1 MSQDKITRRAFTQ
14 SALLA
19 SAVFGAETLAPSSPF
34 AQFNADAAFG
44 AEPASSKPGI
54 ADSPYGVCSH
64 LGGGEEHDQ
73 MPKNLELMKAAGI
86 AWARADFSWSG
97 VERKKGE
104 WTFDHLD
111 RVVDETARVG
121 LQVLPILDY
130 DVAWATPAFKH
141 LDAWL
146 EYVRRTVERYRDRIR
161 YWEVWNEP
169 NLEGF
174 WKAKPSGA
182 DYATLLR
189 ETYKTIKAI
198 DPELVVLYG
207 GLAGVPIDYFEAS
220 LDAGAGEFFDV
231 INIHPYRGGLT
242 TERTIRRFEEEIA
255 QFSDALKK
263 RNIAPKP
270 IWITEMGWATPPVF
284 GETNNR
290 VVSAGLQH
298 LFPKSTTGEE
308 PLPKVAI
315 FYDSRYEPSANATPQ
330 EFYRLL
336 PAGYFARGR
345 AGRGP
350 VGGRGRLGGGG
361 GVENLVSFVD
371 ADGLETL
378 SPQDVPALIM
388 PPSETF
394 PADRFDALVKYVK
407 DGGALFL
414 LGGVPL
420 YYRSLIDES
429 GFYKQ
434 QGNNP
439 SHDADMRALRL
450 AWYAWWTRENVPQE
464 APLFVASASAKELEG
479 YQPVVKGS
487 RFFDGSRLKDGD
499 RFIPLLEARSGDF
512 AGVAACVCDF
522 NSDYRGAVVVSSIL
536 GDGAVGDNVSTVENQ
551 AVYLPQAL
559 LASFAFG
566 VERYFWYEFHAP
578 QRDDVDKEHHF
589 GLVGQQLDPKPGY
602 FAYQALTKARPAGST
617 GDRLDA
623 NAETRVAS
631 WTRPDGKRGWALWS
645 GRAERPTTLKID
657 GKVDAA
663 FDYLGNEVDKPRS
676 SASVRLAPG
685 ILYLVGPKNVE
696 LN

>member
-1 MSQDKITRRAFTQ
+1 MNSRKITRRAFGQ
-14 SALLA
+14 HALLA
-19 SAVFGAETLAPSSPF
+19 SALFGAETLAPSSPF
-34 AQFNADAAFG
+34 AQFNAETTFG

-97 VERKKGE
+97 VERRKGE

-111 RVVDETARVG
+111 RVVEETSRAG
-121 LQVLPILDY
+121 IQILPILDY
-130 DVAWATPAFKH
+130 DVAWATPAFQH

-231 INIHPYRGGLT
+231 VNIHPYRGGLT
-242 TERTIRRFEEEIA
+242 TEQTINRFEKEIA

-270 IWITEMGWATPPVF
+270 TWITEMGWATPPVF

-290 VVSAGLQH
+290 VVTAGLQH
-298 LFPKSTTGEE
+298 LFPKSVDGSE

-315 FYDSRYEPSANATPQ
+315 FYDSRYEPAGNATPQ

-345 AGRGP
+345 GRD
-350 VGGRGRLGGGG
+350 RLGGGG

-371 ADGLETL
+371 ADELTTL
-378 SPQDVPALIM
+378 SPKDVPALIM

-394 PADRFDALVKYVK
+394 PADRFDAMVKYVK

-420 YYRSLIDES
+420 YYRSIIDET
-429 GFYKQ
+429 GAYQKQ
-434 QGNNP
+434 NGNPTMN
-439 SHDADMRALRL
+439 ADHAALRIS
-450 AWYAWWTRENVPQE
+450 WFAWWTRENVPEE
-464 APLFVASASAKELEG
+464 APLFVASASAKQLEG
-479 YQPVVKGS
+479 YQPVVKGT
-487 RFFDGSRLKDGD
+487 RFFDDSRLKDGD
-499 RFIPLLEARSGDF
+499 RFIPLLEAKKDDF
-512 AGVAACVCDF
+512 TGVSACVYDF
-522 NSDYRGAVVVSSIL
+522 NSDYCGAVVVSSIL

-559 LASFAFG
+559 LAAFAFG

-589 GLVGQQLDPKPGY
+589 GIVGQELDPKPGY

-623 NAETRVAS
+623 TRETRIAS
-631 WTRPDGKRGWALWS
+631 WTRPDGKRGWAIWS
-645 GRAERPTTLKID
+645 SKAERPTTVKLD

-663 FDYLGNEVDKPRS
+663 FDYLGNEIAKPTNG
-676 SASVRLAPG
+676 AEIRLSPG
-685 ILYLVGPKNVE
+685 LLYLVGPKNVE

>member
-1 MSQDKITRRAFTQ
+1 MSQEKITRRAFTQ

-19 SAVFGAETLAPSSPF
+19 SAIFGAETFAPSSPF
-34 AQFNADAAFG
+34 SQINAGAAFG
-44 AEPASSKPGI
+44 AEPASSRPGV

-97 VERKKGE
+97 VERKQGE
-104 WTFDHLD
+104 WTFDRLD
-111 RVVDETARVG
+111 RVVDETNRVG
-121 LQVLPILDY
+121 LQVLPILNY
-130 DVAWATPAFKH
+130 DVAWAPPAFQH

-146 EYVRRTVERYRDRIR
+146 EYVRRVVERYRDRIR

-174 WKAKPSGA
+174 WKATPSGA

-231 INIHPYRGGLT
+231 VNIHPYRGGLT
-242 TERTIRRFEEEIA
+242 TEQAIRRFEKDIA
-255 QFSDALKK
+255 QFTEALAK
-263 RNIAPKP
+263 RNVAPKP
-270 IWITEMGWATPPVF
+270 VWITEMGWATPPVF

-290 VVSAGLQH
+290 VVSAGLQL
-298 LFPKSTTGEE
+298 LFPESTTGDE

-315 FYDSRYEPSANATPQ
+315 FYDSRYEPSANAAPQ

-345 AGRGP
+345 
-350 VGGRGRLGGGG
+350 GGRGRRG
-361 GVENLVSFVD
+361 GVESLVSFVD
-371 ADGLETL
+371 ADGLEKL
-378 SPQDVPALIM
+378 SPKDVPALVM

-394 PADRFDALVKYVK
+394 PADRFDALAKYVA

-420 YYRSLIDES
+420 YYRSVIDET

-434 QGNNP
+434 ENHNP
-439 SHDADMRALRL
+439 THDADMRALRL
-450 AWYAWWTRENVPQE
+450 SWYAWWTRENVPE
-464 APLFVASASAKELEG
+464 TAPLFVASESAKALEG

-487 RFFDGSRLKDGD
+487 RFFDDSRLKEGD
-499 RFIPLLEARSGDF
+499 RFIPILEARDGDF
-512 AGVAACVCDF
+512 SGVAACVYDF

-589 GLVGQQLDPKPGY
+589 GIVGQQLDPKPGY

-617 GDRLDA
+617 GDKLA
-623 NAETRVAS
+623 TTAETRIAS
-631 WTRPDGKRGWALWS
+631 WTRPDGKRGWALWTS
-645 GRAERPTTLKID
+645 KAERPTTVKFD
-657 GKVDAA
+657 GTVDAA

-676 SASVRLAPG
+676 GSEIRLASG

>member
-1 MSQDKITRRAFTQ
+1 MSQEKITRRAFTQ

-19 SAVFGAETLAPSSPF
+19 SAIFGAETFAPSSPF
-34 AQFNADAAFG
+34 SQINAGAAFG
-44 AEPASSKPGI
+44 AEPASSRPGV

-97 VERKKGE
+97 VERKQGE
-104 WTFDHLD
+104 WTFDRLD
-111 RVVDETARVG
+111 RVVDETNRVG
-121 LQVLPILDY
+121 LQVLPILNY
-130 DVAWATPAFKH
+130 DVAWATPAFQH

-146 EYVRRTVERYRDRIR
+146 EYVRRVVERYRDRIR

-174 WKAKPSGA
+174 WKATPSGA

-231 INIHPYRGGLT
+231 VNIHPYRGGLT
-242 TERTIRRFEEEIA
+242 TEQAIRRFEKDIA
-255 QFSDALKK
+255 QFTEALAK
-263 RNIAPKP
+263 RNVAPKP
-270 IWITEMGWATPPVF
+270 VWITEMGWATPPVF

-290 VVSAGLQH
+290 VVSAGLQL
-298 LFPKSTTGEE
+298 LFPESTTGDE

-315 FYDSRYEPSANATPQ
+315 FYDSRYEPSANAAPQ

-345 AGRGP
+345 
-350 VGGRGRLGGGG
+350 GGRGRRG
-361 GVENLVSFVD
+361 GVESLVSFVD
-371 ADGLETL
+371 ADGLEKL
-378 SPQDVPALIM
+378 SPKDVPALVM

-394 PADRFDALVKYVK
+394 PADRFDALAKYVA

-420 YYRSLIDES
+420 YYRSVIDET

-434 QGNNP
+434 ENHNP
-439 SHDADMRALRL
+439 THDADMRALRL
-450 AWYAWWTRENVPQE
+450 SWYAWWTRENVPE
-464 APLFVASASAKELEG
+464 TAPLFVASESAKALEG

-487 RFFDGSRLKDGD
+487 RFFDDSRLKEGD
-499 RFIPLLEARSGDF
+499 RFIPILEARDGDF
-512 AGVAACVCDF
+512 SGVAACVYDF

-589 GLVGQQLDPKPGY
+589 GIVGQQLDPKPGY

-617 GDRLDA
+617 GDKLA
-623 NAETRVAS
+623 TTAETRIAS
-631 WTRPDGKRGWALWS
+631 WTRPDGKRGWALWTS
-645 GRAERPTTLKID
+645 KAERPTTVKFD
-657 GKVDAA
+657 GTVDAA

-676 SASVRLAPG
+676 GSEIRLASG

>member
-1 MSQDKITRRAFTQ
+1 MSQEKITRRAFTQ

-19 SAVFGAETLAPSSPF
+19 SAIFGAETFAPSSPF
-34 AQFNADAAFG
+34 SQINAGAAFG
-44 AEPASSKPGI
+44 AEPASSRPGV

-97 VERKKGE
+97 VERKQGE
-104 WTFDHLD
+104 WTFDRLD
-111 RVVDETARVG
+111 RVVDETNRVG
-121 LQVLPILDY
+121 LQVLPILNY
-130 DVAWATPAFKH
+130 DVAWATPAFQH

-146 EYVRRTVERYRDRIR
+146 EYVRRVVERYRDRIR

-174 WKAKPSGA
+174 WKATPSGA

-231 INIHPYRGGLT
+231 VNIHPYRGGLT
-242 TERTIRRFEEEIA
+242 TEQAIRRFEKDIA
-255 QFSDALKK
+255 QFTEALAK
-263 RNIAPKP
+263 RNVAPKP
-270 IWITEMGWATPPVF
+270 VWITEMGWATPPVF

-290 VVSAGLQH
+290 VVSAGLQL
-298 LFPKSTTGEE
+298 LFPESTTGDE

-315 FYDSRYEPSANATPQ
+315 FYDSRYEPSANAAPQ

-345 AGRGP
+345 
-350 VGGRGRLGGGG
+350 GGRGRRG
-361 GVENLVSFVD
+361 GVESLVSFVD
-371 ADGLETL
+371 ADGLEKL
-378 SPQDVPALIM
+378 SPKDVPALVM

-394 PADRFDALVKYVK
+394 PADRFDALAKYVAG
-407 DGGALFL
+407 GGALFL

-420 YYRSLIDES
+420 YYRSVIDET

-434 QGNNP
+434 ENHNP
-439 SHDADMRALRL
+439 THDADMRALRL
-450 AWYAWWTRENVPQE
+450 SWYAWWTRENVPE
-464 APLFVASASAKELEG
+464 TASLFVASESAKALEG

-487 RFFDGSRLKDGD
+487 RFFDDSRLKEGD
-499 RFIPLLEARSGDF
+499 RFIPILEARDGDF
-512 AGVAACVCDF
+512 SGVAACVYDF

-589 GLVGQQLDPKPGY
+589 GIVGQQLDPKPGY

-617 GDRLDA
+617 DDKLA
-623 NAETRVAS
+623 TTSETRVAS
-631 WTRPDGKRGWALWS
+631 WTRPDGKRGWALWT
-645 GRAERPTTLKID
+645 GKAERPTTVKFD
-657 GKVDAA
+657 GTVDAA

-676 SASVRLAPG
+676 GSEIRLASG

>member
-1 MSQDKITRRAFTQ
+1 MSQEKITRRAFTQ

-19 SAVFGAETLAPSSPF
+19 SAIFGAETFAPSSPF
-34 AQFNADAAFG
+34 SQINAGAAFG
-44 AEPASSKPGI
+44 AEPASSRPGV
-54 ADSPYGVCSH
+54 ADSPHGVCSH

-97 VERKKGE
+97 VERKQGE
-104 WTFDHLD
+104 WTFDRLD
-111 RVVDETARVG
+111 RVVDETNRVG
-121 LQVLPILDY
+121 LQVLPILNY
-130 DVAWATPAFKH
+130 DVAWATPAFQH

-146 EYVRRTVERYRDRIR
+146 EYVRRVVERYRDRIR

-174 WKAKPSGA
+174 WKATPSGA

-231 INIHPYRGGLT
+231 VNIHPYRGGLT
-242 TERTIRRFEEEIA
+242 TEQAIRRFEKDIA
-255 QFSDALKK
+255 QFTEALAK
-263 RNIAPKP
+263 RNVAPKP
-270 IWITEMGWATPPVF
+270 VWITEMGWATPPVF

-290 VVSAGLQH
+290 VVSAGLQL
-298 LFPKSTTGEE
+298 LFPESTTGDE

-315 FYDSRYEPSANATPQ
+315 FYDSRYEPSANAAPQ

-345 AGRGP
+345 
-350 VGGRGRLGGGG
+350 GGRGRRG
-361 GVENLVSFVD
+361 GVESLVSFVD
-371 ADGLETL
+371 ADGLEKL
-378 SPQDVPALIM
+378 SPKDVPALVM

-394 PADRFDALVKYVK
+394 PADRFDALAKYVA

-420 YYRSLIDES
+420 YYRSVIDET

-434 QGNNP
+434 ENHNP
-439 SHDADMRALRL
+439 THDADMRALRL
-450 AWYAWWTRENVPQE
+450 SWYAWWTRENVPE
-464 APLFVASASAKELEG
+464 TAPLFVASESAKALEG

-487 RFFDGSRLKDGD
+487 RFFDDSRLKEGD
-499 RFIPLLEARSGDF
+499 RFIPILEARDGDF
-512 AGVAACVCDF
+512 SGVAACVYDF

-589 GLVGQQLDPKPGY
+589 GIVGQQLDPKPGY

-617 GDRLDA
+617 GDKLA
-623 NAETRVAS
+623 TTAETRIAS
-631 WTRPDGKRGWALWS
+631 WTRPDGKRGWALWTS
-645 GRAERPTTLKID
+645 KAERPTTVKFD
-657 GKVDAA
+657 GTVDAA

-676 SASVRLAPG
+676 GSEIRLASG

>member
-1 MSQDKITRRAFTQ
+1 MSQEKITRRAFTQ

-19 SAVFGAETLAPSSPF
+19 SAIFGAETFAPSSSF
-34 AQFNADAAFG
+34 SQINAGAAFG
-44 AEPASSKPGI
+44 AEPASSRPGV

-73 MPKNLELMKAAGI
+73 MPKNLELMEAAGI

-97 VERKKGE
+97 VERKQGE
-104 WTFDHLD
+104 WTFDRLD
-111 RVVDETARVG
+111 RVVDETNRVG
-121 LQVLPILDY
+121 LQVLPILNY
-130 DVAWATPAFKH
+130 DVAWATPAFQH

-146 EYVRRTVERYRDRIR
+146 EYVRRVVERYRDRIR

-174 WKAKPSGA
+174 WKATPSGA

-231 INIHPYRGGLT
+231 VNIHPYRGGLT
-242 TERTIRRFEEEIA
+242 TEQAIRRFKKDIA
-255 QFSDALKK
+255 QFTEALAK
-263 RNIAPKP
+263 RNVAPKP
-270 IWITEMGWATPPVF
+270 VWITEMGWATPPVF

-290 VVSAGLQH
+290 VVSAGLQL
-298 LFPKSTTGEE
+298 LFPESTTGDE

-345 AGRGP
+345 
-350 VGGRGRLGGGG
+350 GGRGRRG
-361 GVENLVSFVD
+361 GVESLVSFVD
-371 ADGLETL
+371 ADGLEKL
-378 SPQDVPALIM
+378 SPKDVPALVM

-394 PADRFDALVKYVK
+394 PADRFDALTKYVA

-420 YYRSLIDES
+420 YYRSVIDET

-434 QGNNP
+434 ENHNP
-439 SHDADMRALRL
+439 THDADMRALRL
-450 AWYAWWTRENVPQE
+450 SWYAWWTRENVPE
-464 APLFVASASAKELEG
+464 TAPLFVASESAKALEG

-487 RFFDGSRLKDGD
+487 RFFDDSRLKEGD
-499 RFIPLLEARSGDF
+499 RFIPILEARDGDF
-512 AGVAACVCDF
+512 SGVAACVYDF

-589 GLVGQQLDPKPGY
+589 GIVGQQLDPKPGY

-617 GDRLDA
+617 GDKLA
-623 NAETRVAS
+623 TTAETRIAS
-631 WTRPDGKRGWALWS
+631 WTRPDGKRGWALWT
-645 GRAERPTTLKID
+645 GKAERPTTVKFD
-657 GKVDAA
+657 GTVDAA
-663 FDYLGNEVDKPRS
+663 FDYLGNDVDKPRS
-676 SASVRLAPG
+676 GSEIRLASG

>member
-1 MSQDKITRRAFTQ
+1 MNNRKITRRAFGQ
-14 SALLA
+14 NALLA
-19 SAVFGAETLAPSSPF
+19 SALFGAETLASSSPF
-34 AQFNADAAFG
+34 AQFNAKNAFG
-44 AEPASSKPGI
+44 AEPASANPAIGS
-54 ADSPYGVCSH
+54 SPYGVCAH
-64 LGGGEEHDQ
+64 VGGGEEHDQ
-73 MPKNLELMKAAGI
+73 APKNLELMKAAGI
-86 AWARADFSWSG
+86 VWVRADFSWSG
-97 VERKKGE
+97 VERRQGE

-111 RVVDETARVG
+111 RIVDETNRVG
-121 LQVLPILDY
+121 LQILPILDY
-130 DVAWATPAFKH
+130 DVPWATPAFKH

-174 WKAKPSGA
+174 WKSKPSGA

-242 TERTIRRFEEEIA
+242 TEQTIRRFEREIA

-270 IWITEMGWATPPVF
+270 TWITEMGWATPPVF

-290 VVSAGLQH
+290 VVTAGLQH
-298 LFPKSTTGEE
+298 LFPKSVDGSE

-315 FYDSRYEPSANATPQ
+315 FYDSRYEPAGNATPQ

-345 AGRGP
+345 
-350 VGGRGRLGGGG
+350 GRGRLGGGG

-371 ADGLETL
+371 ADGLATL

-420 YYRSLIDES
+420 YYRSNIDET
-429 GFYKQ
+429 GYYKREA
-434 QGNNP
+434 GNPTMN
-439 SHDADMRALRL
+439 ADHEALRIS
-450 AWYAWWTRENVPQE
+450 WFAWWTRENVPEE
-464 APLFVASASAKELEG
+464 APLFVASESAKELEG
-479 YQPVVKGS
+479 YQPVVKG
-487 RFFDGSRLKDGD
+487 
-499 RFIPLLEARSGDF
+499 
-512 AGVAACVCDF
+512 
-522 NSDYRGAVVVSSIL
+522 
-536 GDGAVGDNVSTVENQ
+536 
-551 AVYLPQAL
+551 
-559 LASFAFG
+559 
-566 VERYFWYEFHAP
+566 
-578 QRDDVDKEHHF
+578 
-589 GLVGQQLDPKPGY
+589 
-602 FAYQALTKARPAGST
+602 
-617 GDRLDA
+617 
-623 NAETRVAS
+623 
-631 WTRPDGKRGWALWS
+631 
-645 GRAERPTTLKID
+645 
-657 GKVDAA
+657 
-663 FDYLGNEVDKPRS
+663 
-676 SASVRLAPG
+676 
-685 ILYLVGPKNVE
+685 
-696 LN
+696 

>member
-1 MSQDKITRRAFTQ
+1 MSQEKITRRAFTQ

-19 SAVFGAETLAPSSPF
+19 SAIFGAETFAPSSPF
-34 AQFNADAAFG
+34 SQINAGAAFG
-44 AEPASSKPGI
+44 AEPASSRPGV

-97 VERKKGE
+97 VERKQGE
-104 WTFDHLD
+104 WTFDRLD
-111 RVVDETARVG
+111 RVVDETNRVG
-121 LQVLPILDY
+121 LQVLPILNY
-130 DVAWATPAFKH
+130 DVAWATPAFQH

-146 EYVRRTVERYRDRIR
+146 EYVRRVVERYRDRIR

-174 WKAKPSGA
+174 WKATPSGA

-231 INIHPYRGGLT
+231 VNIHPYRGGLT
-242 TERTIRRFEEEIA
+242 TEQAIRRFEKDIA
-255 QFSDALKK
+255 QFTEALAK
-263 RNIAPKP
+263 RNVAPKP
-270 IWITEMGWATPPVF
+270 VWITEMGWATPPVF

-290 VVSAGLQH
+290 VVSAGLQL
-298 LFPKSTTGEE
+298 LFPESTTGDE

-315 FYDSRYEPSANATPQ
+315 FYDSRYEPSANAAPQ

-345 AGRGP
+345 
-350 VGGRGRLGGGG
+350 GGRGRRG
-361 GVENLVSFVD
+361 GVESLVSFVD
-371 ADGLETL
+371 ADGLEKL
-378 SPQDVPALIM
+378 SPKDVPALVM

-394 PADRFDALVKYVK
+394 PADRFDALAKYVA

-420 YYRSLIDES
+420 YYRSVIDET

-434 QGNNP
+434 ENHNP
-439 SHDADMRALRL
+439 THDADMRALRL
-450 AWYAWWTRENVPQE
+450 SWYAWWTRENVPE
-464 APLFVASASAKELEG
+464 TAPLFVASESAKALEG

-487 RFFDGSRLKDGD
+487 RFFDDSRLKEGD
-499 RFIPLLEARSGDF
+499 RFIPILEARDGDF
-512 AGVAACVCDF
+512 SGVAACVYDF

-578 QRDDVDKEHHF
+578 QRDDVDKGHHF
-589 GLVGQQLDPKPGY
+589 GIVGQQLDPKPGY

-617 GDRLDA
+617 GDKLA
-623 NAETRVAS
+623 TTAETRIAS
-631 WTRPDGKRGWALWS
+631 WTRPDGKRGWALWTS
-645 GRAERPTTLKID
+645 KAERPTTVKFD
-657 GKVDAA
+657 GTVDAA

-676 SASVRLAPG
+676 GSEIRLASG

>member
-1 MSQDKITRRAFTQ
+1 MSQEKITRRAFTQ

-19 SAVFGAETLAPSSPF
+19 SAIFGAETFAPSSPF
-34 AQFNADAAFG
+34 SQINAGAAFG
-44 AEPASSKPGI
+44 AEPASSRPGV

-97 VERKKGE
+97 VERKQGE
-104 WTFDHLD
+104 WTFDRLD
-111 RVVDETARVG
+111 RVVDETNRVG
-121 LQVLPILDY
+121 LQVLPILNY
-130 DVAWATPAFKH
+130 DVAWATPAFQH

-146 EYVRRTVERYRDRIR
+146 EYVRRVVERYRDRIR

-174 WKAKPSGA
+174 WKATPSGA

-231 INIHPYRGGLT
+231 VNIHPYRGGLT
-242 TERTIRRFEEEIA
+242 TEQAIRRFEKDIA
-255 QFSDALKK
+255 QFTEALAK
-263 RNIAPKP
+263 RNVAPKP
-270 IWITEMGWATPPVF
+270 VWITEMGWAMPPVF

-290 VVSAGLQH
+290 VVSAGLQL
-298 LFPKSTTGEE
+298 LFPESTTGDE

-315 FYDSRYEPSANATPQ
+315 FYDSRYEPSANAAPQ

-345 AGRGP
+345 
-350 VGGRGRLGGGG
+350 GGRGRRG
-361 GVENLVSFVD
+361 GVESLVSFVD
-371 ADGLETL
+371 ADGLEKL
-378 SPQDVPALIM
+378 SPKDVPALVM

-394 PADRFDALVKYVK
+394 PADRFDALAKYVA

-420 YYRSLIDES
+420 YYRSVIDET

-434 QGNNP
+434 ENHNP
-439 SHDADMRALRL
+439 THDADMRALRL
-450 AWYAWWTRENVPQE
+450 SWYAWWTRENVPE
-464 APLFVASASAKELEG
+464 TAPLFVASESAKALEG

-487 RFFDGSRLKDGD
+487 RFFDDSRLKEGD
-499 RFIPLLEARSGDF
+499 RFIPILEARDGDF
-512 AGVAACVCDF
+512 SGVAACVYDF

-589 GLVGQQLDPKPGY
+589 GIVGQQLDPKPGY

-617 GDRLDA
+617 GDKLA
-623 NAETRVAS
+623 TTAETRIAS
-631 WTRPDGKRGWALWS
+631 WTRPDGKRGWALWTS
-645 GRAERPTTLKID
+645 KAERPTTVKFD
-657 GKVDAA
+657 GTVDAA

-676 SASVRLAPG
+676 GSEIRLASG

>member
-1 MSQDKITRRAFTQ
+1 MSQEKITRRAFTQ

-19 SAVFGAETLAPSSPF
+19 SAIFGAETFAPSSPF
-34 AQFNADAAFG
+34 SQINAGAAFG
-44 AEPASSKPGI
+44 AEPASSRPGV

-97 VERKKGE
+97 VERKQGE
-104 WTFDHLD
+104 WTFDRLD
-111 RVVDETARVG
+111 RVVDETNRVG
-121 LQVLPILDY
+121 LQVLPILNY
-130 DVAWATPAFKH
+130 DVAWATPAFQH

-146 EYVRRTVERYRDRIR
+146 EYVRRVVERYRDRIR

-174 WKAKPSGA
+174 WKATPSGA

-231 INIHPYRGGLT
+231 VNIHPYRGGLT
-242 TERTIRRFEEEIA
+242 TEQAIRRFEKDIA
-255 QFSDALKK
+255 QFTEALAK
-263 RNIAPKP
+263 RNVAPKP
-270 IWITEMGWATPPVF
+270 VWITEMGWATPPVF

-290 VVSAGLQH
+290 VVSAGLQL
-298 LFPKSTTGEE
+298 LFPESTTGDE

-315 FYDSRYEPSANATPQ
+315 FYDSRYEPSANAAPQ

-345 AGRGP
+345 
-350 VGGRGRLGGGG
+350 GGRGRRG
-361 GVENLVSFVD
+361 GVESLVSFVD
-371 ADGLETL
+371 ADGLEKL
-378 SPQDVPALIM
+378 SPKDVPALVM

-394 PADRFDALVKYVK
+394 PADRFDALAKYVA

-420 YYRSLIDES
+420 YYRSVIDET

-434 QGNNP
+434 ENHNP
-439 SHDADMRALRL
+439 THDADMRALRL
-450 AWYAWWTRENVPQE
+450 SWYAWWTRENVPE
-464 APLFVASASAKELEG
+464 TAPLFVASESAKALEG

-487 RFFDGSRLKDGD
+487 RFFDDSRLKEGD
-499 RFIPLLEARSGDF
+499 RFIPILEARDGDF
-512 AGVAACVCDF
+512 SGVAACVYDF

-589 GLVGQQLDPKPGY
+589 GIVGQQLDPKPGY
-602 FAYQALTKARPAGST
+602 FAYQALTKARPATNSRRPPKRGSLPGRVRT
-617 GDRLDA
+617 A
-623 NAETRVAS
+623 NAAGRF
-631 WTRPDGKRGWALWS
+631 
-645 GRAERPTTLKID
+645 GRARPNVRRPLNSTEPST
-657 GKVDAA
+657 
-663 FDYLGNEVDKPRS
+663 PRS
-676 SASVRLAPG
+676 IISATKSTSRVPEAKSASRRGFFTSSAR
-685 ILYLVGPKNVE
+685 KTSS
-696 LN
+696 

>member
-1 MSQDKITRRAFTQ
+1 MSQEKITRRAFTQ

-19 SAVFGAETLAPSSPF
+19 SAIFGAETFAPSSPF
-34 AQFNADAAFG
+34 SQINAGAAFG
-44 AEPASSKPGI
+44 AEPASSRPGV

-97 VERKKGE
+97 VERKQGE
-104 WTFDHLD
+104 WTFDRLD
-111 RVVDETARVG
+111 RVVDETNRVG
-121 LQVLPILDY
+121 LQVLPILNY
-130 DVAWATPAFKH
+130 DVAWATPAFQH

-146 EYVRRTVERYRDRIR
+146 EYVRRVVERYRDRIR

-174 WKAKPSGA
+174 WKATPSGA

-231 INIHPYRGGLT
+231 VNIHPYRGGLT
-242 TERTIRRFEEEIA
+242 TEQAIRRFEKDIA
-255 QFSDALKK
+255 QFTEALAK
-263 RNIAPKP
+263 RNVAPKP
-270 IWITEMGWATPPVF
+270 VWITEMGWATPPVF

-290 VVSAGLQH
+290 VVSAGLQL
-298 LFPKSTTGEE
+298 LFPESTTGDE

-315 FYDSRYEPSANATPQ
+315 FYDSRYEPSANAAPQ

-345 AGRGP
+345 
-350 VGGRGRLGGGG
+350 GGRGRRG
-361 GVENLVSFVD
+361 GVESLVSFVD
-371 ADGLETL
+371 ADGLEKL
-378 SPQDVPALIM
+378 SPKDVPALVM

-394 PADRFDALVKYVK
+394 PADRFDALAKYVA

-420 YYRSLIDES
+420 YYRSVIDET

-434 QGNNP
+434 ENHNP
-439 SHDADMRALRL
+439 THDADMRALRL
-450 AWYAWWTRENVPQE
+450 SWYAWWTRENVPE
-464 APLFVASASAKELEG
+464 TAPLFVASESAKALEG

-487 RFFDGSRLKDGD
+487 RFFDDSRLKEGD
-499 RFIPLLEARSGDF
+499 RFIPILEARDGDF
-512 AGVAACVCDF
+512 SGVAACVYDF

-566 VERYFWYEFHAP
+566 VERYFWCEFHAP

-589 GLVGQQLDPKPGY
+589 GIVGQQLDPKPGY

-617 GDRLDA
+617 GDKLA
-623 NAETRVAS
+623 TTAETRIAS
-631 WTRPDGKRGWALWS
+631 WTRPDGKRGWALWTS
-645 GRAERPTTLKID
+645 KAERPTTVKFD
-657 GKVDAA
+657 GTVDAA

-676 SASVRLAPG
+676 GSEIRLASG

>member
-1 MSQDKITRRAFTQ
+1 MNSRNITRRAFGQ
-14 SALLA
+14 HALLA
-19 SAVFGAETLAPSSPF
+19 SALFGAETLAPSSQL
-34 AQFNADAAFG
+34 AQFNAETAFG
-44 AEPASSKPGI
+44 AEPASSKPAV

-97 VERKKGE
+97 VERRQGE

-111 RVVDETARVG
+111 RVVDEASRVG

-130 DVAWATPAFKH
+130 DVAWATPAFQH

-174 WKAKPSGA
+174 WRAKPSGA
-182 DYATLLR
+182 NYATLLR

-242 TERTIRRFEEEIA
+242 TEATIRRFEKEIA

-270 IWITEMGWATPPVF
+270 TWITEMGWATPPVF

-290 VVSAGLQH
+290 VVTAGLQR
-298 LFPKSTTGEE
+298 LFPKSATGEE
-308 PLPKVAI
+308 PLPKIAI
-315 FYDSRYEPSANATPQ
+315 FYDSRYEPASAATPQ

-336 PAGYFARGR
+336 PAGYFAR
-345 AGRGP
+345 
-350 VGGRGRLGGGG
+350 GRGRLGGGG

-371 ADGLETL
+371 ADELATL
-378 SPQDVPALIM
+378 SPKDVPALIM

-394 PADRFDALVKYVK
+394 PADRFDAMKKYVE

-420 YYRSLIDES
+420 YYRSVINET
-429 GFYKQ
+429 GVYRQ
-434 QGNNP
+434 QGGNP
-439 SHDADMRALRL
+439 TMNDDHAALRI
-450 AWYAWWTRENVPQE
+450 AWYAWWTRENVPEE
-464 APLFVASASAKELEG
+464 APLFVASESAKELEG

-499 RFIPLLEARSGDF
+499 RFIPLLEARQGDF
-512 AGVAACVCDF
+512 TGVSACIYDF
-522 NSDYRGAVVVSSIL
+522 DSDYRGAVVVSSIL

-559 LASFAFG
+559 LAAFAFG

-589 GLVGQQLDPKPGY
+589 GIVGQQLDPKPGY

-617 GDRLDA
+617 GDKLDA
-623 NAETRVAS
+623 DAETRVAS

-645 GRAERPTTLKID
+645 SKVERPTTLKID

-663 FDYLGNEVDKPRS
+663 FDYLGNEVARPTS
-676 SASVRLAPG
+676 GAEIRLAPG

-696 LN
+696 LK

>member
-1 MSQDKITRRAFTQ
+1 MSQEKITRRAFTQ

-19 SAVFGAETLAPSSPF
+19 SAIFGAETFAPSSPF
-34 AQFNADAAFG
+34 SQINAGAAFG
-44 AEPASSKPGI
+44 AEPASSRPGV

-97 VERKKGE
+97 VERKQGE
-104 WTFDHLD
+104 WTFDRLD
-111 RVVDETARVG
+111 RVVDETNRVG
-121 LQVLPILDY
+121 LQVLPILNY
-130 DVAWATPAFKH
+130 DVAWATPAFQH

-146 EYVRRTVERYRDRIR
+146 EYVRRVVERYRDRIR

-174 WKAKPSGA
+174 WKATPSGA

-231 INIHPYRGGLT
+231 VNIHPYRGGLT
-242 TERTIRRFEEEIA
+242 TEQAIRRFEKDIA
-255 QFSDALKK
+255 QFTEALAK
-263 RNIAPKP
+263 RNVAPKP
-270 IWITEMGWATPPVF
+270 VWITEMGWATPPVF
-284 GETNNR
+284 GETNSR
-290 VVSAGLQH
+290 VVSAGLQL
-298 LFPKSTTGEE
+298 LFPESTTGDE
-308 PLPKVAI
+308 PLQKVAI
-315 FYDSRYEPSANATPQ
+315 FYDSRYEPSANAAPQ

-345 AGRGP
+345 
-350 VGGRGRLGGGG
+350 GGRGRRG
-361 GVENLVSFVD
+361 GVESLVSFVD
-371 ADGLETL
+371 ADGLEKL
-378 SPQDVPALIM
+378 SPKDVPALVM

-394 PADRFDALVKYVK
+394 PADRFDALAKYVA

-420 YYRSLIDES
+420 YYRSVIDET

-434 QGNNP
+434 ENHNP
-439 SHDADMRALRL
+439 THDADMRALRL
-450 AWYAWWTRENVPQE
+450 SWYAWWTRENVPE
-464 APLFVASASAKELEG
+464 TAPLFVASESAKALEG

-487 RFFDGSRLKDGD
+487 RFFDDSRLKEGD
-499 RFIPLLEARSGDF
+499 RFIPILEARDGDF
-512 AGVAACVCDF
+512 SGVAACVYDF

-589 GLVGQQLDPKPGY
+589 GIVGQQLDPKPGY
-602 FAYQALTKARPAGST
+602 FAYRALTKARPAGST
-617 GDRLDA
+617 GDKLA
-623 NAETRVAS
+623 TTAETRIAS
-631 WTRPDGKRGWALWS
+631 WTRPDGKRGWALWTS
-645 GRAERPTTLKID
+645 KAERPTTVQFD
-657 GKVDAA
+657 GTVDAA

-676 SASVRLAPG
+676 GSEIRLASG